1 MDFNNIYNQIKQQ
14 SLFGRYITNNHI
26 KPILDALS
34 NQFKIETI
42 GYSVLE
48 KPIYSVRYGKGKTKI
63 LMWSQMHGNESTT
76 TKAIFDLFNFLETH
90 SEEAVFIKNNYTLLC
105 IPILNPDGAEI
116 YTRENANQIDLN
128 RDAVN
133 LSQPESIVLKDVYHQ
148 FKPDFCYNLHDQRSI
163 YAAGKTNN
171 PATVSFL
178 APAYNEAR
186 ELNKV
191 RRMAISVIVAMNK
204 ELQKYIPNQ
213 IGRFDDTFNINC
225 VGETFQ
231 SLNTPTILFEAG
243 HFQNDYQREETRKFI
258 WIALITGIKNSNENE
273 IVLTEIDNYLSI
285 PQNEV
290 LFNDFIYRK
299 FKINTN
305 NKNLIISFAAN
316 YQEILKDNIVVFE
329 AVYTDVDELTYN
341 FGHQEYHGEEGN
353 YNDEFDNIPKIDQK
367 ANFYLNKSIKFVN
380 GLKEM

>member
-1 MDFNNIYNQIKQQ
+1 MDFNTIYSQIKEN
-14 SLFGRYITNNHI
+14 SLFGRYVTNNHI
-26 KPILDALS
+26 KPIIDTLS
-34 NQFKIETI
+34 HQFKIETI
-42 GYSVLE
+42 GYSVQK
-48 KPIYSVRYGKGKTKI
+48 KPIYSVKFGNGKTKI

-76 TKAIFDLFNFLETH
+76 TKAVFDLFNFLELN

-105 IPILNPDGAEI
+105 IPILNPDGAEL

-133 LSQPESIVLKDVYHQ
+133 LSQPESLVLKHIYYQ
-148 FKPDFCYNLHDQRSI
+148 FQPDFCYNLHDQRSI
-163 YAAGKTNN
+163 YAAGNTNN

-186 ELNKV
+186 EFNKV
-191 RRMAISVIVAMNK
+191 RILATSVIVAMNE

-213 IGRFDDTFNINC
+213 VGRFDDSFNINC

-243 HFQNDYQREETRKFI
+243 HFQNDYQREQTRKFI
-258 WIALITGIKNSNENE
+258 WIALIVGIKNSNDNE
-273 IVLTEIDNYLSI
+273 VVLTKIDNYLTI

-299 FKINTN
+299 FKINAN
-305 NKNLIISFAAN
+305 NTNLIISFAAN
-316 YQEILKDNIVVFE
+316 YEEILTEGEVVFQ
-329 AVYTDVDELTYN
+329 AVCTEVDELIQN
-341 FGHQEYHGEEGN
+341 FGHQEYNGGEGIYTDDFEN
-353 YNDEFDNIPKIDQK
+353 MPKIDQK
-367 ANFYLNKSIKFVN
+367 VNFYLNKSIKFVN

>member
-1 MDFNNIYNQIKQQ
+1 MDFITVYNQIKQQ
-14 SLFGRYITNNHI
+14 SLSGRYITNHHI
-26 KPILDALS
+26 EPILNTLS
-34 NQFKIETI
+34 NLFTIETI
-42 GYSVLE
+42 GFSVQ
-48 KPIYSVRYGKGKTKI
+48 KKTIYSVKIGHGKIKI

-76 TKAIFDLFNFLETH
+76 TKALFDLFKFLESD
-90 SEEAVFIKNNYTLLC
+90 SEEAIFIKNNYTLLC
-105 IPILNPDGAEI
+105 IPILNPDGAEL
-116 YTRENANQIDLN
+116 YTRENANEIDLN

-133 LSQPESIVLKDVYHQ
+133 LSQPESIVLKNIYNE

-178 APAYNEAR
+178 APAYNETR
-186 ELNKV
+186 ELNAV
-191 RRMAISVIVAMNK
+191 RNTAISVIVAMNK
-204 ELQKYIPNQ
+204 ELQNFIPNQ

-258 WIALITGIKNSNENE
+258 WIALITGIKNCNENE
-273 IVLTEIDNYLSI
+273 IVRTDIDNYLAI

-299 FKINTN
+299 FKIITN

-316 YQEILKDNIVVFE
+316 YQEILIDNQVVFE
-329 AVYTDVDELTYN
+329 AVYTDVEEQIGN
-341 FGHQEYHGEEGN
+341 FGHQEYDGEEGFFS
-353 YNDEFDNIPKIDQK
+353 DDFDNIPKIDQK
-367 ANFYLNKSIKFVN
+367 VNFILNKHIKFVN
-380 GLKEM
+380 GLKKM

>member
-1 MDFNNIYNQIKQQ
+1 MDFITVYNQIKQQ
-14 SLFGRYITNNHI
+14 SLSGRYITNHHI
-26 KPILDALS
+26 EPILNTLS
-34 NQFKIETI
+34 NLFTIETI
-42 GYSVLE
+42 GFSVQ
-48 KPIYSVRYGKGKTKI
+48 KKTIYSVKIGHGKIKI

-76 TKAIFDLFNFLETH
+76 TKALFDLFKFLESD
-90 SEEAVFIKNNYTLLC
+90 SEEAIFIKNNYTLLC
-105 IPILNPDGAEI
+105 IPILNPDGAEL
-116 YTRENANQIDLN
+116 YTRENANEIDLN

-133 LSQPESIVLKDVYHQ
+133 LSQPESIVLKNIYNE

-178 APAYNEAR
+178 APAYNETR
-186 ELNKV
+186 ELNAV
-191 RRMAISVIVAMNK
+191 RNTAISVIVAMNK
-204 ELQKYIPNQ
+204 ELQNFIPNQ

-258 WIALITGIKNSNENE
+258 WIALITGIKNCNENE
-273 IVLTEIDNYLSI
+273 IVRTDIDNYLAI

-299 FKINTN
+299 FKIITN

-316 YQEILKDNIVVFE
+316 YQEILIDNQVVFE
-329 AVYTDVDELTYN
+329 AVYTDVEEQIGN
-341 FGHQEYHGEEGN
+341 FGHQEYDGEEGFFS
-353 YNDEFDNIPKIDQK
+353 DDFDNIPKIDQK
-367 ANFYLNKSIKFVN
+367 VNFISNKHIKFVN
-380 GLKEM
+380 GLKKM